1 METDKKTPYF
11 KLTKLYRPAVGR
23 DYLHRQSLLDKLNQG
38 LYRPFTLVSAPAGYG
53 KSTLISS
60 WLDLIDIPAAWLS
73 LDDKDNDFREFL
85 SGFVASLQS
94 IFPDICGEFLSMV
107 STPGPLPDQLMV
119 NYLTNNMCVVERE
132 FILVLD
138 DFHLV
143 TDQSVKQFIQELLR
157 HPPRKMH
164 LVLIGRKDPFLPI
177 SSLRARDQISEVRIT
192 DLRFNKNQTKEFLEI
207 VLDSQVEDHVANQLA
222 DRTEGWITGI
232 KLAVMAAR
240 RQAESTIESAALE
253 SMPAYTREYLLT
265 EVLKAQ
271 EPAVRDFL
279 LVTSI
284 MDRFN
289 KKMCN
294 ALYSPISHKREKIID
309 ANDIIEILRKEDL
322 FLIALDDDYYWFRYH
337 HLFKDFLSTQLTQ
350 KYSSK
355 EIALFHMRASEWFS
369 ANGSIEEAIQHSLYA
384 GNIEGA
390 IDLIEEYRLAILS
403 SNKGYMFEKWLA
415 ILPDDMVEKR
425 PHLLLMKV
433 WAHYFQNNFVSIPP
447 IIAALESIV
456 KEDKTFKQLSG
467 EIYLFKGV
475 FSYMKGDGP
484 NAFTFMQ
491 QAMKLI
497 PEKDHMIRG
506 FTEIYF
512 GLAGQMQGEEERVL
526 PVLSDVV
533 YQKSLN
539 FERKYRVMIS
549 LIWIHI
555 ISGDLSNA
563 ATLNTQ
569 MGVAS
574 REKNEVTFN
583 SWSLY
588 NQGLIHLHRNELQK
602 AITHLK
608 QATEN
613 GLLMLRRATV
623 DCLAA
628 LALAYCAAKNQ
639 DEAAATLDNL
649 FQYVHSLN
657 DPTLLEI
664 ADSCRTRL
672 SLINER
678 ESLQPVIPMIKPT
691 STVGVMAIW
700 CEIPRITLCRALIA
714 EGSEQN
720 LSKAEELLERYAEL
734 NKSHHNSSQ
743 LITIYCLRAVVYGK
757 QKEYDEAF
765 TWLRQALALARP
777 GGFLFP
783 FLEIGKPMQELLGR
797 LYQTRDVDSY
807 IETVLTAFGIDT
819 TQLLATTSSTTAET
833 SSYAVSQSLVDP
845 LTNREIEVLELLGD
859 RLQTKEISEQ
869 LFISPET
876 VKVHLRNIY
885 QKLDVSSRRQAVLRA
900 MELGILAK
908 R

>member
-1 METDKKTPYF
+1 MEIDKKTSYF
-11 KLTKLYRPAVGR
+11 KLTKLYRPSVGR
-23 DYLHRQSLLDKLNQG
+23 DYLHRQPLLDKLNQS
-38 LYRPFTLVSAPAGYG
+38 LDRPFTLVSAPAGYG

-73 LDDKDNDFREFL
+73 LDNRDNDFREFL

-94 IFPDICGEFLSMV
+94 IFPDICGEFQSMV
-107 STPGPLPDQLMV
+107 LTPGPLPEHLIV
-119 NYLTNNMCVVERE
+119 NFLINNMCVVERE
-132 FILVLD
+132 FILVID
-138 DFHLV
+138 DFHLIN
-143 TDQSVKQFIQELLR
+143 DQSVKQFIQELLR

-164 LVLIGRKDPFLPI
+164 LILIGRKDPFLPI
-177 SSLRARDQISEVRIT
+177 SSLRGRDQIVEIRVA
-192 DLRFNKNQTKEFLEI
+192 DLRFNENQIKEFLEI
-207 VLDSQVEDHVANQLA
+207 VLDSQVEDHVANQLV

-240 RQAESTIESAALE
+240 RQAESTIEPAVLE
-253 SMPAYTREYLLT
+253 RMPAYTREYLLT
-265 EVLKAQ
+265 EVLDAQ
-271 EPAVRDFL
+271 EPAIRDFL
-279 LVTSI
+279 MITSI
-284 MDRFN
+284 LDRFN
-289 KKMCN
+289 EGLCN
-294 ALYSPISHKREKIID
+294 ALYSPISHKRKKITD
-309 ANDIIEILRKEDL
+309 ANDILEILRKEDL

-337 HLFKDFLSTQLTQ
+337 HLFKNFLSTQLTQ
-350 KYSSK
+350 KYNSA
-355 EIALFHMRASEWFS
+355 EIALLHMRASEWFS
-369 ANGSIEEAIQHSLYA
+369 ANGLIEKAIQHSLDA

-390 IDLIEEYRLAILS
+390 MDLIEEYRLAILS
-403 SNKGYMFEKWLA
+403 SNRGYMFEKWLA

-447 IIAALESIV
+447 IIAALESII
-456 KEDKTFKQLSG
+456 KEDKTFQQLYG
-467 EIYLFKGV
+467 ELYLFKGV

-484 NAFTFMQ
+484 NAFKFIKK
-491 QAMKLI
+491 ALKLI
-497 PEKDHMIRG
+497 SEKDQMIRG
-506 FTEIYF
+506 FAEIYF
-512 GLAGQMQGEEERVL
+512 GLAGQMEGEKGLVL
-526 PVLSDVV
+526 PVLSDVL

-539 FERKYRVMIS
+539 IERKYRVMIS

-569 MGVAS
+569 MGVVS
-574 REKNEVTFN
+574 RENNEVTFN

-602 AITHLK
+602 AITLLK

-613 GLLMLRRATV
+613 GFLMLSRATV

-628 LALAYCAAKNQ
+628 LSLAYRAAKNH

-664 ADSCRTRL
+664 ADSCKTRL

-678 ESLQPVIPMIKPT
+678 ESFQPVNSMIKPT
-691 STVGVMAIW
+691 STAGVMAIW
-700 CEIPRITLCRALIA
+700 CEIPRITLCRALIV
-714 EGSEQN
+714 EGPEQN
-720 LSKAEELLERYAEL
+720 LSMAEELLERYAEL
-734 NKSHHNSSQ
+734 NKSHHNNSQ
-743 LITIYCLRAVVYGK
+743 LITIYCLLAVVCGK
-757 QKEYDEAF
+757 QKEYDEAY

-783 FLEIGKPMQELLGR
+783 FLEIGKPMQELLSR
-797 LYQTRDVDSY
+797 LYQTPEVDSY
-807 IETVLTAFGIDT
+807 SETVLTAFGIDT
-819 TQLLATTSSTTAET
+819 SELLATTSSTTEET
-833 SSYAVSQSLVDP
+833 SPYAVSQSLVDP

-885 QKLDVSSRRQAVLRA
+885 QKLDVSNRRQAVLKA